1 MGHIMA
7 NRAREFLNRWE
18 REHVGVVPEERK
30 LRVVVQLVMKCRE
43 DAVAAGIPAE
53 ELRTAASQDL
63 ISRHAG
69 GHCRG
74 KRKNIAR
81 QEGRT
86 KPMASIDWTAA
97 RLISTHSLHPNV
109 NVFVSSRSAWPGA
122 AWHE

>member
-18 REHVGVVPEERK
+18 REHVGVVPEDRK

-63 ISRHAG
+63 IRDMLAAIAAANGKTSPARNAERNLWRRLTGRLHA
-69 GHCRG
+69 
-74 KRKNIAR
+74 
-81 QEGRT
+81 
-86 KPMASIDWTAA
+86 
-97 RLISTHSLHPNV
+97 
-109 NVFVSSRSAWPGA
+109 
-122 AWHE
+122 